1 MKEGSGD
8 APSNKPWGGRFSE
21 STDSEVERFTE
32 SLSFDRAL
40 WREDIRGSLAHATML
55 EKIGLLTPEEGDAI
69 RKGLATIGSEI
80 GAGKFP
86 FREEFEDI
94 HMNIEK
100 RLFELVGGPAQKL
113 HTARSRNDQVA
124 LDLRLFVMDRSR
136 ELVDLLSALV
146 RTILSRA
153 REYRDLILPG
163 YTHLQQAQPVSGGYY
178 FVAHAERFLRDRDRF
193 LDAVRQADRSP
204 LGSGA
209 VAGTTLSIDREAVAM
224 ELGFSRVSK
233 NGLDAVSDRDFI
245 LDFLHA
251 SVMVSIHMS
260 QWSEEWILWS
270 TREFGFIRIPD
281 RYMTGSS
288 MMPQKKNP
296 DVLELI
302 RGKTGRAVGDY
313 VGLATL
319 LKGLPLAYNR
329 DLQEDKIHL
338 FDAATTVR
346 ECLSILT
353 RIAGESS
360 FVEEKIREALEG
372 SAFLATDMAEDLVLW
387 GVPFREAHAIVGRL
401 VAYAE
406 KSHKSLSDLGDEE
419 LKGFSPHFPAGYS
432 RSLTQESSIAR
443 RNHIGGPSP
452 ERVEERIRE
461 IEDELADMP

>member
-1 MKEGSGD
+1 LKKGPDD

-32 SLSFDRAL
+32 SLSFDRVL
-40 WREDIRGSLAHATML
+40 WREDIRGSRAHASML
-55 EKIGLLTPEEGDAI
+55 EKIGLLTSEEGEAI
-69 RKGLATIGSEI
+69 RKGLATIESEI
-80 GAGKFP
+80 EGGSFP

-94 HMNIEK
+94 HMNVEK
-100 RLFELVGGPAQKL
+100 RLFELVGIPAQKL

-136 ELVDLLSALV
+136 DMADLLSALI

-153 REYRDLILPG
+153 REYRDQILPG
-163 YTHLQQAQPVSGGYY
+163 YTHLQQAQPVTGGYY
-178 FVAHAERFLRDRDRF
+178 FVAHAERFLRDRERF
-193 LDAVRQADRSP
+193 LDAVRRADRSP

-209 VAGTTLSIDREAVAM
+209 LAGTTLSIDREAVAM
-224 ELGFSRVSK
+224 ELGFSRISK
-233 NGLDAVSDRDFI
+233 NGLDAVSDRDFV

-251 SVMVSIHMS
+251 SVMLSIHMS

-270 TREFGFIRIPD
+270 TREFGFVRIPD

-302 RGKTGRAVGDY
+302 RGKTGRVMGDY

-329 DLQEDKIHL
+329 DLQEDKLHL

-346 ECLSILT
+346 ECVSILT
-353 RIAGESS
+353 RIAGEAS
-360 FVEEKIREALEG
+360 FVDEKIRRALEG
-372 SAFLATDMAEDLVLW
+372 SELLATDIAEDLVLW
-387 GVPFREAHAIVGRL
+387 GVPFRKAHAVVGRI

-406 KSHKSLSDLGDEE
+406 NSHKSLSELGDEE
-419 LKGFSPHFPAGYS
+419 LKRFSPHFPAGYA
-432 RSLTQESSIAR
+432 RSLTLEDSIAR
-443 RNHIGGPSP
+443 RDHVGGPAP